1 MTLLS
6 CSNIYCPLSYCALR
20 TMGSLE
26 AVVLIWTVNREQ
38 YLVAPLKLE
47 LKLSVRAGFKY
58 RRLPKAANYWE
69 RAAMALLLFCFQVFN
84 PEIAAVPALNVD
96 NPLLREKSG
105 NMSSMHCY
113 KGYPLSFLS
122 IIPFPLISCPMPIRG
137 KVNLILQEGVLH
149 LLPLCFFGTLLFF
162 LLELSMLTGVTQSQ
176 ALLLEEAKREDLTWV
191 CRQVWFEI
199 PVCCLALGDRNYY
212 PLSSLNIQ
220 IASFMQLYA

>member
-6 CSNIYCPLSYCALR
+6 FSNINCALSYCALR

-47 LKLSVRAGFKY
+47 LKLSVRAGFKH

-96 NPLLREKSG
+96 NPLLSEKSG
-105 NMSSMHCY
+105 NMSSRHCH

-137 KVNLILQEGVLH
+137 KVNLILQDGVLH
-149 LLPLCFFGTLLFF
+149 LLPLRFFGTLLPAGTFHSYRSNSVPGLPF
-162 LLELSMLTGVTQSQ
+162 GGGKERRLDMGLPSGVIWDICVLSCSG
-176 ALLLEEAKREDLTWV
+176 
-191 CRQVWFEI
+191 
-199 PVCCLALGDRNYY
+199 G
-212 PLSSLNIQ
+212 
-220 IASFMQLYA
+220 